1 MSESTQI
8 PSFEKLGFHYYPD
21 TLHYTEN
28 DLRTWLVELK
38 ALGAAW
44 LVLLAPSDRA
54 IPEMFITGLIR
65 QGIEPI
71 LHFDL
76 PLIDPPKPETYQL
89 LFSTYA
95 RWGVRYIALFDR
107 PNTRQAWG
115 ATSWAHADL
124 VERFLDIY
132 IPLADM
138 ALQSGLVPVFP
149 PLEPGG
155 DYWDL
160 SFLSAALKGIQRRGY
175 TQLLNSLALAAY
187 AGVENR
193 PLSWGAGGPER
204 WPGARPYF
212 TPPGQEDQRGFY
224 VFDWYLAVAQAVCR
238 TSPDILLLG
247 AGSRLRENG
256 EDELPFANYHA
267 HMRENLALARLVGGD
282 TNLSKEEE
290 TLEPISS
297 HVRACCFWLLA
308 ASADNPHVNQA
319 WFQPDGSALPV
330 IGALRQIARP
340 TTQPPEP
347 VPAPSPA
354 LESPPPALDHVIDH
368 YLLLPLYE
376 WGVVE
381 WHMDVIRPYLLRHH
395 PTLGFSLAEA
405 ALAKRVTI
413 LGGEQIF
420 PEDEIDKLR
429 HAGCEVER
437 VTGDGTSIA
446 TQMEVL

>member
-1 MSESTQI
+1 MNESTQTL
-8 PSFEKLGFHYYPD
+8 SFDKLGFHYYPD
-21 TLHYTEN
+21 SLHYTES
-28 DLRTWLVELK
+28 DLRTWLIELK

-44 LVLLAPSDRA
+44 LVLMAPPDRA
-54 IPEMFITGLIR
+54 IPEPFIAGLIR
-65 QGIEPI
+65 EGIEPI
-71 LHFDL
+71 LHFAF
-76 PLIDPPKPETYQL
+76 PLIDPPKPESVQL
-89 LFSTYA
+89 LFSSYA
-95 RWGVRYIALFDR
+95 RWGVRYAALFDR
-107 PNTRQAWG
+107 PNTRLAWG

-138 ALQSGLVPVFP
+138 AQQSGLTPVFP

-175 TQLLNSLALAAY
+175 SQLQNALVLAAY
-187 AGVENR
+187 AGVEER

-224 VFDWYLAVAQAVCR
+224 IFDWYQAVAQAVCR
-238 TSPDILLLG
+238 TSPDILLFA

-267 HMRENLALARLVGGD
+267 HMHENLALARLVVGNAD
-282 TNLSKEEE
+282 LNREEE
-290 TLEPISS
+290 NLDPISPR
-297 HVRACCFWLLA
+297 VRACCFWLLA
-308 ASADNPHVNQA
+308 SSADAPQVSQA
-319 WFQPDGSALPV
+319 WFQPDGSALPI
-330 IGALRQIARP
+330 IGALRQLVKQTA
-340 TTQPPEP
+340 PPAE
-347 VPAPSPA
+347 PAPAPMPP
-354 LESPPPALDHVIDH
+354 LETPPPAPAHLIDH

-381 WHMDVIRPYLLRHH
+381 WHLDVIRPYLLRHH

-420 PEDEIDKLR
+420 PEDELDKLR